1 MAKFLDKTG
10 LNTLWAKI
18 KSLVTSSIQA
28 LDVSSVG
35 GAGKYISAI
44 SETDGKISATAT
56 TMDTTPTASSTNA
69 VTSGGVKTALDGKA
83 SSSHTHTVK
92 INGADKTI
100 AATSGPAVDLG
111 TYTEFAHVSDTAVI
125 GNNSPAADCKTYF
138 VNNVANGSCKVVYCK
153 NGEEYTIIFSKQSS
167 GTYGNII
174 KYGYSNK
181 FIYILRYKN
190 GTWQSDDWEKI
201 EAGYADSAASATKAT
216 QDSDGNAINATY
228 FKSSGN
234 VTLVSNTATKIGTQN
249 GTDVKLTLPTIPSGT
264 QLVYDCGTGST
275 SGTDFDNALAAF
287 NAGRWVIIHQYTNV
301 YYCVGTYNSGLRF
314 KRLTNDTTIL
324 KVDTL
329 NWTRGG
335 APAAGTALE
344 AALVGHT
351 HSNYVPTS
359 RKINGKTLDEDITL
373 TSSDVAAASVGPS
386 NSSKDWIEL
395 GTFQYNDSNVMFAGL
410 TLAVQFRAND
420 GRNESGI
427 LWISTGEYKASGDY
441 SNADV
446 VAAFSTISRRSAT
459 KTERF
464 ALYFNSLGTT
474 STSGVKL
481 YAKVQ
486 SYSSVYVTPVNAVK
500 DSWVPSMTYL
510 DSEPAT
516 KVEVSYYALLKSTPG
531 SGIGDPSTPV
541 YVNAQGLVIPCSGET
556 ATAASKTDWSATARI
571 ARRQTYV
578 YAPVGWS
585 IGTSSDSGYD
595 SARHIT
601 LAESG
606 NFPGLDL
613 RATVFRNNSG
623 NLDVSLRGRTDQ
635 IANSWLSGARVYH
648 CGKVVVRSANT
659 TETVTRIY
667 SGYDFVGAGGV
678 LKFAFCDPS
687 FPSSSYTQFG
697 TWEGSMIIDPDIVG
711 VLSIRISFNMVF
723 RIEATD
729 NNTVMMGGR
738 FHIES
743 DGDVQFVYV

>member
-1 MAKFLDKTG
+1 MSSKFLDKTG
-10 LNTLWAKI
+10 LDTLWAKI
-18 KSLVTSSIQA
+18 KSTFQTLGNLVTA
-28 LDVSSVG
+28 WG
-35 GAGKYISAI
+35 GTPSDTKYP
-44 SETDGKISATAT
+44 SEKL
-56 TMDTTPTASSTNA
+56 
-69 VTSGGVKTALDGKA
+69 VKTALDGKA
-83 SSSHTHTVK
+83 FSSHTHTVK

-153 NGEEYTIIFSKQSS
+153 NGVEYTIIFSKQSS

-174 KYGYSNK
+174 KYGYYNK

-201 EAGYADSAASATKAT
+201 EAGYADSAASAAKAT
-216 QDSDGNAINATY
+216 KDSDGNVINATY

-234 VTLVSNTATKIGTQN
+234 TTLVPGAATKIGTQN

-264 QLVYDCGTGST
+264 QLVYDCGAGST

-329 NWTRGG
+329 NWTRGS

-359 RKINGKTLDEDITL
+359 RKINGKTLDADITL

-386 NSSKDWIEL
+386 NPSKDWIEL

-427 LWISTGEYKASGDY
+427 LWISAGEYKASGGY

-446 VAAFSTISRRSAT
+446 VATFSTISRRSAT

-464 ALYFNSLGTT
+464 ALYFNSLGTAV
-474 STSGVKL
+474 TSGVKL

-500 DSWVPSMTYL
+500 GSWVPSMTYL

-516 KVEVSYYALLKSTPG
+516 KVEVANYVLLKSTPG
-531 SGIGDPSTPV
+531 SGIGQPSTPV
-541 YVNAQGLVIPCSGET
+541 YVDAYGQLIPCSGITVSSEF
-556 ATAASKTDWSATARI
+556 ATDAAASSRI
-571 ARRQTYV
+571 VRRQTFIFT
-578 YAPVGWS
+578 PVGWRMKS
-585 IGTSSDSGYD
+585 NYGDAYDNGRKIKLGRIGIFQGC
-595 SARHIT
+595 
-601 LAESG
+601 
-606 NFPGLDL
+606 DL
-613 RATVFRNNSG
+613 RITAFRNSNG
-623 NLDVSLRGRTDQ
+623 TMNLSLRGYTID
-635 IANSWLSGARVYH
+635 IDNDWLSGASVMH
-648 CGKVVVRSANT
+648 CGKVTVRSANAS
-659 TETVTRIY
+659 EPTVRMY
-667 SGYDFVGAGGV
+667 SAFDTVGSSPSG
-678 LKFAFCDPS
+678 LFALCDPD
-687 FPSSSYTQFG
+687 FTVNAYTQYG
-697 TWEGSMIIDPDIVG
+697 TWEGEMHINPDLLG
-711 VLSIRISFNMVF
+711 VNDVYISFRMIF
-723 RIEATD
+723 RVEATD
-729 NNTVMMGGR
+729 PNSVIMTGR
-738 FHIES
+738 MQIEAE
-743 DGDVQFVYV
+743 DDVEFIYT